1 MTKAGACV
9 IREAEHMAGLDSH
22 SGLSRVYIIQK
33 DLSRPQSFSIP
44 FLPFPS
50 SLNDREYQQ
59 AQEEW
64 PVYPPHRIRGV
75 LAHRRAHWETSSES

>member
-9 IREAEHMAGLDSH
+9 IREAEHMVGLDSH

-33 DLSRPQSFSIP
+33 AWHHSQSFSIP
-44 FLPFPS
+44 FPP

-59 AQEEW
+59 TQEEW
-64 PVYPPHRIRGV
+64 PVYPAHRIRGV
-75 LAHRRAHWETSSES
+75 LAHRWAHCQTSSES